1 MISGPRSAMFETVL
15 LPITARQQAGAAAA
29 QALELALTYSSRL
42 VLLAVME
49 PDRPARQD
57 SNDVAPWL
65 EPTRGQMLQAG
76 VPCAVIQRQGD
87 PADVIGAVADELN
100 VDVIVMGIGGVALNS
115 DDGSTAARVI
125 QHADCA
131 VLVVP

>member
-1 MISGPRSAMFETVL
+1 MFETVL
-15 LPITARQQAGAAAA
+15 LPIAARQQAGAAAT

-42 VLLAVME
+42 VLLAVVE
-49 PDRPARQD
+49 SDRPARQD
-57 SNDVAPWL
+57 SNGLAPWL

-100 VDVIVMGIGGVALNS
+100 VDVIVMGTGGVALNS

-125 QHADCA
+125 QHAPCA

>member
-1 MISGPRSAMFETVL
+1 MFETVL
-15 LPITARQQAGAAAA
+15 LPIAARQPAKDAVA
-29 QALELALTYSSRL
+29 QALELAMTYSSRL
-42 VLLAVME
+42 VLLAVVE
-49 PDRPARQD
+49 PDRPAMQD
-57 SNDVAPWL
+57 PNGVAPWL
-65 EPTRGQMLQAG
+65 EPTRGQMVEAG
-76 VPCAVIQRQGD
+76 VPCAVIQRQGN

-100 VDVIVMGIGGVALNS
+100 VDVIVMGTGGVALNS

>member
-1 MISGPRSAMFETVL
+1 MFETVL
-15 LPITARQQAGAAAA
+15 LPIAARQQAGAAAA
-29 QALELALTYSSRL
+29 QARELALTYSSRL
-42 VLLAVME
+42 VWLAVVE

-57 SNDVAPWL
+57 SNGLAPWL

-87 PADVIGAVADELN
+87 PADVIGAVADELTG
-100 VDVIVMGIGGVALNS
+100 DVIVMGTGGVARNS

-125 QHADCA
+125 QHAPCA

>member
-1 MISGPRSAMFETVL
+1 MFETVL
-15 LPITARQQAGAAAA
+15 LPIAARQQAGAAAA

-42 VLLAVME
+42 VLLAVVE
-49 PDRPARQD
+49 PDRSARQD
-57 SNDVAPWL
+57 SNGLAPWL

-87 PADVIGAVADELN
+87 PVDVIGAVADELN
-100 VDVIVMGIGGVALNS
+100 VDVIVMGTGGVALNS

-125 QHADCA
+125 QQAPCA